1 MEIAALAREHIMFI
15 KRLPFCLLVAASLI
29 GVSPALALD
38 SDQLDND
45 EYVEAVVSIL
55 RIHTQLM
62 EGMAQGPRFRYSDNL
77 VRHAQQIRET
87 FGLVGPMEWHAAQSA
102 ELLSAESDAA
112 LNEELFESLAL
123 ASSRSLTNLVR
134 AAHDSMARYDREGLL
149 EAITAMKQ
157 SCMNCHDLLPES
169 IAPRIWEIP
178 QGE

>member
-1 MEIAALAREHIMFI
+1 MLI
-15 KRLPFCLLVAASLI
+15 KRLPLCLLLAASLI
-29 GVSPALALD
+29 GISPVLALG

-45 EYVEAVVSIL
+45 EYVESVVSLL

-102 ELLSAESDAA
+102 DFLSGEGDAA

-123 ASSRSLTNLVR
+123 ASSRSLTSLVR
-134 AAHDSMARYDREGLL
+134 AAHDSMERYDRESLL
-149 EAITAMKQ
+149 EAITEMKQ

-169 IAPRIWEIP
+169 IAPRIWELP